1 MDWRAK
7 AFAHTVF
14 SAIPGGHRI
23 NYLAQRMFTQSLP
36 VPDERFTD
44 VVVSAKRR
52 FEQVRATLSK
62 PVDRAVFYE
71 IGAGWDLLIP
81 LLHWSLGVE
90 RQVLVDIR
98 PLSTAEL
105 VNDSIERLGRMRR
118 PVNLPRR
125 PVHRV
130 REGKVAE
137 DLERHYGI
145 RTIAPC
151 DARDTHL
158 PSGSMDVITST
169 NTFEHIRGEDILPI
183 LQESRRLLA
192 PGGVLCLH
200 IDHQDHYAFGDP
212 SITPFNFLR
221 YSERAWSLV
230 NPPLHHQNRLRHRDF
245 LLLYEA
251 AGFDLLHE
259 ETTGARPE
267 DVEVIRALPLDKR
280 FRGRD
285 PTELAV
291 RTSTVVL
298 ARRGEM
304 HQPLDHTPRTGP
316 ARMAWQQNQQ
326 ALPTD

>member
-14 SAIPGGHRI
+14 SALPGGHRI
-23 NYLAQRMFTQSLP
+23 NYLAQRMLTQSLP
-36 VPDERFTD
+36 VPDDRFTD
-44 VVVSAKRR
+44 VVIGAKRR
-52 FEQVRATLSK
+52 FEQMRAMLSK
-62 PVDRAVFYE
+62 PVDRATFYE
-71 IGAGWDLLIP
+71 IGAGWDLQIP
-81 LLHWSLGVE
+81 LLHWSMGVE
-90 RQVLVDIR
+90 KQVLVDIR
-98 PLSTAEL
+98 PLVTAEL

-118 PVNLPRR
+118 PVNLQRR

-130 REGKVAE
+130 RDGKVVE

-151 DARDTHL
+151 DAKDTHL
-158 PSGSMDVITST
+158 PSGSMDVISST

-183 LQESRRLLA
+183 LQESKRLLA

-200 IDHQDHYAFGDP
+200 IDHQDHYAFTDP

-221 YSERAWSLV
+221 YSDRTWSLV
-230 NPPLHHQNRLRHRDF
+230 NPPLHHQNRLRHKDF
-245 LLLYEA
+245 MLLYEA

-259 ETTGARPE
+259 ETTGPRPE
-267 DVEVIRALPLDKR
+267 DIEAIRALPLDKR
-280 FRGRD
+280 FRGLD
-285 PTELAV
+285 PSELAV

-298 ARRGEM
+298 ARRGDM
-304 HQPLDHTPRTGP
+304 HRNMDQSYRTIH
-316 ARMAWQQNQQ
+316 ARGAWQSQQ